1 MKTPTTILLSYAA
14 NTDIPIEEWGDIIL
28 GELGAEPDGEL
39 LWYISAELATHRQ
52 QIQKLETAVKTIRA
66 TDIGAEGNVRY
77 GDTYVTVAPTR
88 KRILDADGIVSW
100 AGHEDIAIETLF
112 RLGADELRIT
122 VLRSA
127 AAAVYARKHPD
138 KDEDDAKDYAA
149 LIESSFITIERGD
162 PTLTEIPI
170 DKAPKYVQGLEHGER
185 IGSFKDA
192 KKAAAKK

>member
-1 MKTPTTILLSYAA
+1 MRTVTSVLLSYVSHV
-14 NTDIPIEEWGDIIL
+14 DIPIEEWGEILL

-52 QIQKLETAVKTIRA
+52 QIQKLETALKTIRA
-66 TDIGAEGNVRY
+66 TDITEAGNVRY

-88 KRILDADGIVSW
+88 KRILDEDGIVAW
-100 AGHEDIAIETLF
+100 AGHEDIAVETLF
-112 RLGADELRIT
+112 RLGADALRIT

-138 KDEDDAKDYAA
+138 AEEEKAKDYAQ
-149 LIESSFITIERGD
+149 LIESSFVTIEKGE
-162 PTLTEIPI
+162 PALTEMPI

-185 IGSFKDA
+185 IGSYRDA
-192 KKAAAKK
+192 KKAARK